1 MGRQRK
7 PTHLK
12 LVEGARDRRPGAV
25 KSGEPVPRGHL
36 SAKDPP
42 EHFCESRRAI
52 WAYAVTHA
60 PHGLLRR
67 LDAQIFEAWC
77 DACHLRREAMRKL
90 SAGAMLVK
98 TPNGAAVQNP
108 YLGIVNRQA
117 VIMKALAAEMGFTPA
132 ARTRISVGED
142 EGGDDPTDRF
152 FA

>member
-12 LVEGARDRRPGAV
+12 LVEGARDRRPGKV
-25 KSGEPVPRGHL
+25 KSTEPVPRGRL
-36 SAKDPP
+36 DFVDAPS
-42 EHFCESRRAI
+42 HFDEERKAI
-52 WAYAVTHA
+52 WDYAIEHA
-60 PHGLLRR
+60 PLGLLRR

-90 SAGAMLVK
+90 KSGSMLVK

-132 ARTRISVGED
+132 ARTRISVEEGD
-142 EGGDDPTDRF
+142 GGDDPTDCF